1 MTLHLHPKNE
11 SRLYAQLKNHQINCL
26 DTSSEIVLNNIGSID
41 DDQNVKN
48 KFTISPCGST
58 IYTIQW
64 DTILIYN
71 ILSGTLQ
78 SSFKIPY
85 VKHQKCYYINHL
97 DYHPKLFL
105 LSAAVY
111 GVNGGV
117 VLLSHKS
124 EGYSMDIQN
133 HKVSVHQESLDD
145 RWMLL
150 KNNVNPKS
158 SELLGNI
165 IQRIDDIL
173 HQPQQHK
180 NETDDF
186 KKQNI
191 VNRTDREDEY
201 GENCGEIG
209 TSVEVG
215 SLAILSESDSDSSV
229 GSGGTFTIQNRSVSE
244 VSNRTFTLNKN
255 AGCSIGMQQRNDGTY
270 SIEKDNN
277 SDDTTIS
284 ESM

>member
-1 MTLHLHPKNE
+1 MDE
-11 SRLYAQLKNHQINCL
+11 
-26 DTSSEIVLNNIGSID
+26 
-41 DDQNVKN
+41 DQGIKN

-58 IYTIQW
+58 IYTSQW

-71 ILSGTLQ
+71 ILSGALHTT
-78 SSFKIPY
+78 FKIPFI
-85 VKHQKCYYINHL
+85 KHRKYCYISHL
-97 DYHPKLFL
+97 NYHPKLFL

-111 GVNGGV
+111 GVNGGI

-124 EGYSMDIQN
+124 DAYSIDN
-133 HKVSVHQESLDD
+133 HKEVVHQDSLDD
-145 RWMLL
+145 RWIFL
-150 KNNVNPKS
+150 KDNVNPKS

-186 KKQNI
+186 KKKNI
-191 VNRTDREDEY
+191 LDSNRTDRRDESD
-201 GENCGEIG
+201 ENAGEIG
-209 TSVEVG
+209 TSVG
-215 SLAILSESDSDSSV
+215 SLEILSETDSDSSV
-229 GSGGTFTIQNRSVSE
+229 CSGGTFTIQNRSASE
-244 VSNRTFTLNKN
+244 VSNRTFTLQKN
-255 AGCSIGMQQRNDGTY
+255 VGGSNAERQRNDGTY